1 MFLLSS
7 LHLSFFKIYWEK
19 YLLWNANI
27 NGGIPYLLAC
37 LEHSPSSEANWLLA
51 SQDIRTLFG
60 TQRYLSMFIST
71 RHLSLFWARAIQ
83 SMAPSNL
90 LKIHFSIIL
99 PSVPGSSKWYL
110 SLRFSHQNRI
120 CISPPILAT
129 CPTHLIL
136 LHLIT
141 RKIFGEQYRSL
152 SSLLCN
158 FLQSPLPRP
167 CWARI
172 FSSAPYSQKP
182 TAYVPPSAFVTTF
195 HAHRQQQNYTSIYFN
210 L

>member
-120 CISPPILAT
+120 CISPPHT
-129 CPTHLIL
+129 CYMPHPSDSSPFDHPKNIWWAVQIIKLLIM
-136 LHLIT
+136 
-141 RKIFGEQYRSL
+141 
-152 SSLLCN
+152 
-158 FLQSPLPRP
+158 
-167 CWARI
+167 
-172 FSSAPYSQKP
+172 
-182 TAYVPPSAFVTTF
+182 
-195 HAHRQQQNYTSIYFN
+195 
-210 L
+210 